1 MKLDG
6 DWVVVE
12 AHLAGEL
19 LPEEITSS
27 FRLSV
32 TADTY
37 SVTTGKE
44 IDKGKIKYYQFTVPM
59 GIDIVGEDGPNKGR
73 TIKAIYKHTGGFL
86 FICYNLYAEDR
97 PKVFTSTPDNKFYLV
112 RYKRAEQ

>member
-6 DWVVVE
+6 DWVVAE

-19 LPEEITSS
+19 LPEEIISS

-32 TADTY
+32 VADTY
-37 SVTTGKE
+37 SIRTGSE
-44 IDKGKIKYYQFTVPM
+44 IDRGKIKYYQFTVPM
-59 GIDIVGEDGPNKGR
+59 GIDIIGEDGPNKGR

-86 FICYNLYAEDR
+86 FICYNLYGDDR
-97 PKVFTSTPDNKFYLV
+97 PKTFTSTPDNKFYLV
-112 RYKRAEQ
+112 RYKRSGQ